1 MSALKL
7 IGLVILGYVIGN
19 LAGNVALAGLG
30 ASGTVVTGVLRGAA
44 LLVSGLTGA
53 VLAFLIWRPRREAV
67 PDVHGSA
74 RFGGEKEQRALVNID
89 DGLIVGRSHRGGLM
103 RYSGSSHLLTVAP
116 TRSGKGVGAIIP
128 NLLALRRS
136 ILCIDPK
143 GENARVASRARSAL
157 GSVFVLDPFE
167 ISGVAGNCFN
177 PLAELKP
184 DSVDLAEDVAA
195 VADALVYD
203 PPGQVGE
210 AHWNEEAKA
219 LIAGLILH
227 VVTTAGPKQRNLA
240 TVRELLTTTPQRFE
254 QVLKTMQA
262 SLAANDLV
270 ARAANRHLSK
280 SDREAAGVLSAAQR
294 HTHFLDSPRM
304 TKGLSRSDFKLSDLQ
319 SELTTVFVV
328 LPPDRLVT

>member
-1 MSALKL
+1 M
-7 IGLVILGYVIGN
+7 
-19 LAGNVALAGLG
+19 AG
-30 ASGTVVTGVLRGAA
+30 S
-44 LLVSGLTGA
+44 
-53 VLAFLIWRPRREAV
+53 
-67 PDVHGSA
+67 
-74 RFGGEKEQRALVNID
+74 
-89 DGLIVGRSHRGGLM
+89 
-103 RYSGSSHLLTVAP
+103 
-116 TRSGKGVGAIIP
+116 
-128 NLLALRRS
+128 
-136 ILCIDPK
+136 
-143 GENARVASRARSAL
+143 
-157 GSVFVLDPFE
+157 
-167 ISGVAGNCFN
+167 CFN

-227 VVTTAGPKQRNLA
+227 VVTTTGPKQRNLA
-240 TVRELLTTTPQRFE
+240 TVRDLLTTTPQRFD

-304 TKGLSRSDFKLSDLQ
+304 TRALSRSDFKLSDLQ
-319 SELTTVFVV
+319 NELTTVFVV
-328 LPPDRLVT
+328 LPPDRLGTHARWLRLLVVQAINELARSNPGRSVPRHSVLLLLN